1 MSETK
6 IKRRLKSIPIT
17 LSTSSSSATTIRL
30 DDMAG
35 AVVSFGTMSTSAVS
49 VQVYGS
55 DTEDGEFRRLR
66 DSVGSPADI
75 TLQPSTSVGSL
86 YAFPDAAFALPWAKL
101 VSGDTHSTGV
111 SGVVMYKS

>member
-6 IKRRLKSIPIT
+6 IKRRLKSVPIT

-35 AVVSFGTMSTSAVS
+35 AVVSLGTMSTSAS
-49 VQVYGS
+49 TLQVYGS
-55 DTEDGEFRRLR
+55 DAEDGEFRQLR
-66 DSVGSPADI
+66 DSDGNAAEITLSPSTAVGS
-75 TLQPSTSVGSL
+75 V
-86 YAFPDAAFALPWAKL
+86 YAFPDSVFALPWAKL

>member
-6 IKRRLKSIPIT
+6 IKRRLKSIAIT

-35 AVVSFGTMSTSAVS
+35 AVVSFGTMSTSAS
-49 VQVYGS
+49 TVQVYGC
-55 DTEDGEFRRLR
+55 DAEDGEFRRLR
-66 DSVGSPADI
+66 DNGGCAAAI
-75 TLQPSTSVGSL
+75 TLQPSTSVGSI
-86 YAFPDAAFALPWAKL
+86 YAFPDAVFALPWAKL

>member
-6 IKRRLKSIPIT
+6 IKRRLKTYPIT

-35 AVVSFGTMSTSAVS
+35 AVVSLGTMSTSAATL
-49 VQVYGS
+49 QVYGS

-66 DSVGSPADI
+66 DSGGTAADI
-75 TLQPSTSVGSL
+75 TLEPSTAVGSV
-86 YAFPDAAFALPWAKL
+86 YAFPDAVFALPFAKV
-101 VSGDTHSTGV
+101 VSGDTHTESV